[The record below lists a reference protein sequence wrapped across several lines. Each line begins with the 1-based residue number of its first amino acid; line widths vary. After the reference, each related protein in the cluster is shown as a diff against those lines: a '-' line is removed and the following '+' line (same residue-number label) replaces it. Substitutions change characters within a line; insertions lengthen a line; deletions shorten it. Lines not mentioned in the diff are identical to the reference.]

1 MEVHKRTATAT
12 INRDSSRSALSEQIY
27 ATRAERKMAKHSP
40 NSRSSDNY
48 TAHKPNGRDD
58 QYVTANENL
67 PGTPQKY
74 ATAACMERP
83 PLDVSLNKPFKNHIR
98 EEWTTWMANGQHTT
112 AGGYMRAPSFA
123 ELCHFVI
130 NAWNKIGAETG
141 TESDELWDSGESEGV
156 GSESGSVS
164 AIEELV
170 EEEELSTEADPSTR
184 DRARPGGLHDGFPFY
199 WLYTLM
205 AKWQLHERW
214 CLIPSGER
222 VLSIRRRA
230 VPSQRL

>member
-1 MEVHKRTATAT
+1 MKKAGWMRLWIGNVWKQRPGH
-12 INRDSSRSALSEQIY
+12 
-27 ATRAERKMAKHSP
+27 
-40 NSRSSDNY
+40 
-48 TAHKPNGRDD
+48 
-58 QYVTANENL
+58 ANERSL
-67 PGTPQKY
+67 LVWDSFRSHTARSTRSCLRECKVEAAVIPGGLTSILQ
-74 ATAACMERP
+74 

-98 EEWTTWMANGQHTT
+98 EEWTTWMTNGQHTFT

-141 TESDELWDSGESEGV
+141 TEDDELWDSGESEGV

-199 WLYTLM
+199 WLYALM

-222 VLSIRRRA
+222 VLSIRRQA